1 MAMMTGKGTGE
12 TEKAGQAEMGVT
24 RPGGKN

>member
-1 MAMMTGKGTGE
+1 MATMTGKGTGE

-24 RPGGKN
+24 RQGGKN